1 MGFLRHLE
9 TQAIQI
15 LSAWCIFTSENTQL
29 PLRSKLPGNFIS
41 HHSPCTPHNH
51 YSEFCHHDISVSL
64 LGWGGFFLYNDLA
77 RFWCWHELYWPL
89 TMICNCVFFH
99 ILWKEFVYSWCLVS
113 GKIHQWSF
121 NLGLKFSL
129 YKILNYALDLFSR
142 YEASEFTF
150 FLISQKCFQVMFPF
164 QINCQIYWEG
174 DFFLISSYHL
184 LK

>member
-1 MGFLRHLE
+1 MLRTDLKFGGWVFWDIWKHKPYKYFLLDAYLQVK
-9 TQAIQI
+9 T
-15 LSAWCIFTSENTQL
+15 
-29 PLRSKLPGNFIS
+29 LRSKLPGNFIS

-64 LGWGGFFLYNDLA
+64 LRWGGFFLYNDLA

-142 YEASEFTF
+142 YEAIQNLHF
-150 FLISQKCFQVMFPF
+150 FL
-164 QINCQIYWEG
+164 
-174 DFFLISSYHL
+174 FLRNAF
-184 LK
+184 K